1 MAYKMLFFLCLI
13 GVMNLKEIGERLK
26 ETRESIGISIEEA
39 AEDLK
44 MRPTQI
50 ENIESGNMKAFKDVF
65 YLKYFIRDYAKY
77 LGMNSENMIDE
88 FNEYLFDC
96 TSRIS
101 LADIQKAKK
110 KSEVEKSKLENR
122 VASPY
127 TIQRKNKNTKKIIII
142 ALISI
147 IIIGML
153 SFFIINNVN
162 KNNKKDN
169 NVENII

>member
-1 MAYKMLFFLCLI
+1 M
-13 GVMNLKEIGERLK
+13 VKEIGQALK
-26 ETRESIGISIEEA
+26 EQRESIGVSIEEA
-39 AEDLK
+39 AADLKLRVSQIEDL
-44 MRPTQI
+44 
-50 ENIESGNMKAFKDVF
+50 EAGNKDAFDDIF

-110 KSEVEKSKLENR
+110 KSEIEKSKLEKR

-127 TIQRKNKNTKKIIII
+127 TIQRKNKKSKKVIF
-142 ALISI
+142 L
-147 IIIGML
+147 IIIGIIIL
-153 SFFIINNVN
+153 GISTFFIINNIN
-162 KNNKKDN
+162 KSNEKEDKI
-169 NVENII
+169 ENII

>member
-1 MAYKMLFFLCLI
+1 M
-13 GVMNLKEIGERLK
+13 VKEIGQALK
-26 ETRESIGISIEEA
+26 EQRESIGVSIEEA
-39 AEDLK
+39 AADLKLRVSQIEDL
-44 MRPTQI
+44 
-50 ENIESGNMKAFKDVF
+50 EAGNKDAFDDIF

-110 KSEVEKSKLENR
+110 KSEIEKSKLEKR

-127 TIQRKNKNTKKIIII
+127 TIQRKNKKSKKVIF
-142 ALISI
+142 L
-147 IIIGML
+147 IIIGIIIL
-153 SFFIINNVN
+153 GISTFFIINNIN
-162 KNNKKDN
+162 KSNEKENKI
-169 NVENII
+169 ENII

>member
-1 MAYKMLFFLCLI
+1 M
-13 GVMNLKEIGERLK
+13 VKEIGQALK
-26 ETRESIGISIEEA
+26 EQRESIGVSIEEA
-39 AEDLK
+39 AADLKLRVSQIEDL
-44 MRPTQI
+44 
-50 ENIESGNMKAFKDVF
+50 EAGNKEAFDDIF

-110 KSEVEKSKLENR
+110 KSEIEKSKLEKR

-127 TIQRKNKNTKKIIII
+127 TIQRKNKKSKKVIF
-142 ALISI
+142 L
-147 IIIGML
+147 IIIGIIIL
-153 SFFIINNVN
+153 GISTFFIINNVN
-162 KNNKKDN
+162 KTNKKEN
-169 NVENII
+169 KVENII

>member
-1 MAYKMLFFLCLI
+1 M
-13 GVMNLKEIGERLK
+13 KEIGQALK
-26 ETRESIGISIEEA
+26 EQRESIGVSIEEA
-39 AEDLK
+39 AADLKLRVSQIEDL
-44 MRPTQI
+44 
-50 ENIESGNMKAFKDVF
+50 EAGNKDAFDDIF

-110 KSEVEKSKLENR
+110 KSEIEKSKLEKR

-127 TIQRKNKNTKKIIII
+127 TIQRKNKKSKKVIF
-142 ALISI
+142 L
-147 IIIGML
+147 IIIGIIIL
-153 SFFIINNVN
+153 GISTFFIINNIN
-162 KNNKKDN
+162 KSNEKENKI
-169 NVENII
+169 ENII

>member
-1 MAYKMLFFLCLI
+1 M
-13 GVMNLKEIGERLK
+13 VKEIGQALK
-26 ETRESIGISIEEA
+26 EQRESIGVSIEEA
-39 AEDLK
+39 AADLKLRVSQIEDL
-44 MRPTQI
+44 
-50 ENIESGNMKAFKDVF
+50 EAGNKDAFDDIF

-110 KSEVEKSKLENR
+110 KSEIEKSKLEKR

-127 TIQRKNKNTKKIIII
+127 TIQRKNKKSEKVIF
-142 ALISI
+142 L
-147 IIIGML
+147 IIIGIIIL
-153 SFFIINNVN
+153 GISTFFIINNIN
-162 KNNKKDN
+162 KSNEKENKI
-169 NVENII
+169 ENII

>member
-1 MAYKMLFFLCLI
+1 M
-13 GVMNLKEIGERLK
+13 VKEIGQALK
-26 ETRESIGISIEEA
+26 EQRESIGVSIEEA
-39 AEDLK
+39 AADLKLRVSQIEDL
-44 MRPTQI
+44 
-50 ENIESGNMKAFKDVF
+50 EAGNKDAFDDIF

-110 KSEVEKSKLENR
+110 KSEIEKSKLEKR

-127 TIQRKNKNTKKIIII
+127 TIQRKNKKSKKVIF
-142 ALISI
+142 L
-147 IIIGML
+147 IIIGIIIL
-153 SFFIINNVN
+153 GIFTFFIINNIN
-162 KNNKKDN
+162 KSNKKEN
-169 NVENII
+169 KIENII